1 MRSNNMEYTLAKPTA
16 DEYHAVSALKGAAFA
31 EKNFCFGMCCGE
43 EGIKLR
49 TEAFTKWESSNPA
62 KLDHLRVVRGG
73 DGEILGACQLQ
84 IGDDPGDAELESVG
98 TSTDRFE
105 RQPFNIQH
113 SISFF
118 YFSHFLPS
126 FVRTSDQHV
135 TKYVRLFLMTV
146 SMQPFGKGMGHQL
159 SDGEAYVEWIACA
172 PGEGPPHLLEDAA
185 RILSVSHGI
194 PHDAPHRILS
204 MQYSAAHSI
213 FTLTLIQS

>member
-1 MRSNNMEYTLAKPTA
+1 MRKPSVERAESGVVHHLLPSASSALHPPSSPPQSKSQVTPTATAGTDVRSNNMEYTLAKPTA

-135 TKYVRLFLMTV
+135 TKYVRLFSDDGIYATV
-146 SMQPFGKGMGHQL
+146 
-159 SDGEAYVEWIACA
+159 
-172 PGEGPPHLLEDAA
+172 
-185 RILSVSHGI
+185 R
-194 PHDAPHRILS
+194 
-204 MQYSAAHSI
+204 
-213 FTLTLIQS
+213 